1 MSDEEF
7 LRLTTLYLEDAIAVG
22 DLELLNREL
31 ANLPERVQQF
41 NDLRLLTGLIC
52 EHGQPVASEYSEDS
66 HTRASDAD
74 LDRSLGQPPQ
84 ASPRGLANSATS
96 GDRTLPK
103 VLTTSATGDV
113 PDELLAKLGD
123 LDSRTAEPQP
133 DADTPLQLSRRSAA
147 IVLAVLATAASLAL
161 ILNWTGAKGQREKIA
176 PAIATLTYTS
186 HARWGEERILGDE
199 FGKGKLN
206 LEVGLAR
213 LDFRN
218 GATVTLQGP
227 AEFEIVSQEETIL
240 SSGILTASIPDSAV
254 GFEVLTPTM
263 DVVDLGT
270 AFGVS
275 VGADGETDVC
285 VFEGE
290 VEVSLS
296 ESRDTPQLVREG
308 SAVRSRP
315 KSNAIDSVDYSTA
328 RYEDA
333 WPVTSGVLQATGLMK
348 FVSPGPNFVPG
359 KVEDSDHIL
368 VFPERFHV
376 QLQTDLEVDVTEP
389 GKYTRVRRRDKR
401 PVASGQQVRSY
412 LLQLN
417 PIGEFTR
424 KEVDH
429 ARVIGQI
436 TFDRPILG
444 LIGKTALLTETD
456 ELLGHPLGD
465 YGAPRRGIEPSR
477 PDDSPDSGRDS
488 VTLSRDRRTLSLDLS
503 ASSAVDQI
511 RVVVSENQ
519 E

>member
-7 LRLTTLYLEDAIAVG
+7 QRLTTLYLEDAIDVG
-22 DLELLNREL
+22 DLELLNHAL
-31 ANLPERVQQF
+31 ANSSERVRQF
-41 NDLRLLTGLIC
+41 NDLRLLAGLIG
-52 EHGQPVASEYSEDS
+52 EHGYAVESENAAELR
-66 HTRASDAD
+66 TKAFNAN
-74 LDRSLGQPPQ
+74 LDQSFGQPGK
-84 ASPRGLANSATS
+84 A
-96 GDRTLPK
+96 LPK
-103 VLTTSATGDV
+103 VSTTSASGDDSEV
-113 PDELLAKLGD
+113 LLAQYGV
-123 LDSRTAEPQP
+123 LDSRTAASQP
-133 DADTPLQLSRRSAA
+133 KVRSSLQLSRRSAA
-147 IVLAVLATAASLAL
+147 IVLAGIASAAALAL
-161 ILNWTGAKGQREKIA
+161 ILNWNGTKDPRENNAPTIA
-176 PAIATLTYTS
+176 RLAYTS
-186 HARWGEERILGDE
+186 LARWSEERILGDE
-199 FGKGKLN
+199 IGKGKLN

-227 AEFEIVSQEETIL
+227 AEFEIISPDKTIL

-275 VGADGETDVC
+275 VGADGETNVC

-290 VEVSLS
+290 VEVSLN
-296 ESRDTPQLVREG
+296 ESLDTPQLVREG
-308 SAVRSRP
+308 SAVRSRAE
-315 KSNAIDSVDYSTA
+315 SNAIDSVDYSTV

-348 FVSPGPNFVPG
+348 CVSPGPDFVPG
-359 KVEDSDHIL
+359 KFEDSNHIL
-368 VFPERFHV
+368 VFPERSHV
-376 QLQTDLEVDVTEP
+376 RLQSDLEVDVTEP
-389 GKYTRVRRRDKR
+389 GKYARVRRRDKH
-401 PVASGQQVRSY
+401 PVASGQQIRSY

-424 KEVDH
+424 QEVDH

-444 LIGKTALLTETD
+444 LIGKTTLLTETD

-477 PDDSPDSGRDS
+477 PDDTPDSGRDS

-511 RVVVSENQ
+511 RIVVSENQ

>member
-1 MSDEEF
+1 MNDEEF
-7 LRLTTLYLEDAIAVG
+7 LRLTTLYLENAIDDG
-22 DLELLNREL
+22 DLDLLNHEL
-31 ANLPERVQQF
+31 ANSPDRVRQF
-41 NDLRLLTGLIC
+41 NDLRLLTGLIR
-52 EHGQPVASEYSEDS
+52 EHGRAVESEI
-66 HTRASDAD
+66 AAD
-74 LDRSLGQPPQ
+74 LATLPLAGGAGSQ
-84 ASPRGLANSATS
+84 ARGGNRANPSPAPRGRLSQWESDVGKNAVAFHLPRVGAISIAILA
-96 GDRTLPK
+96 
-103 VLTTSATGDV
+103 
-113 PDELLAKLGD
+113 
-123 LDSRTAEPQP
+123 
-133 DADTPLQLSRRSAA
+133 
-147 IVLAVLATAASLAL
+147 IAASFLL
-161 ILNWTGAKGQREKIA
+161 VMNWPGTTPQRDNA
-176 PAIATLTYTS
+176 TPTIATLAYTS
-186 HARWGEERILGDE
+186 NARWGSAERALGDG

-227 AEFEIVSQEETIL
+227 AEFEILSTERTIL
-240 SSGILTASIPDSAV
+240 SSGILTAFIPESAV
-254 GFEVLTPTM
+254 GFEVVTPAM

-296 ESRDTPQLVREG
+296 EGREKPQLVREG
-308 SAVRSRP
+308 NAVRSRP
-315 KSNAIDSVDYSTA
+315 KADSIDSVDYSTK

-348 FVSPGPNFVPG
+348 FVSPGPDFVPG
-359 KVEDSDHIL
+359 RYEDSNHIL
-368 VFPERFHV
+368 VFLERSHV
-376 QLQTDLEVDVTEP
+376 RLNWDLEVNVTEP
-389 GKYTRVRRRDKR
+389 GQYIRVHRHDKH
-401 PVASGQQVRSY
+401 PIAAGQTIRSY

-424 KEVDH
+424 KEADS

-444 LIGKTALLTETD
+444 LIGKTTLLNETD
-456 ELLGHPLGD
+456 ELLGHPLGI
-465 YGAPRRGIEPSR
+465 YGDTRRGIEPTR
-477 PDDSPDSGRDS
+477 PDDLPDSGRDN

-511 RVVVSENQ
+511 RVVVSEEQ
-519 E
+519 